1 MGNPP
6 EIAKLKR
13 VPLRDIWGDEA
24 RNFTPWLATD
34 EALSLLGEVIGRSL
48 ELIGTEVAVGPYSAD
63 VLAKVAGQEDHKVV
77 IENQLGKTDHDH
89 LGKMITY
96 AAGLG
101 AKTLIW
107 ISDRFCDEHRAALDW
122 LNQNTGDRLNFFGLE
137 IRAFR
142 IDESRPA
149 PQFSV
154 ISSPNSATKGISEEL
169 SSSERKSKD
178 ELMATAAQ
186 RHVEAITA
194 TLLKLAHPLECLWSE
209 PSRTYGGSFRCWRKS
224 PDGKSADGNWRMVL
238 GLNISGQRKQT
249 PDGQLDIWLP
259 VASIAAVSETSIEE
273 VQHALTQLPVYAKEA
288 VDWIVRVKDE
298 DQAELAVRVLSE
310 YFEAHPGVY
319 ATDGASQSDTPLHAT
334 SNAFA

>member
-1 MGNPP
+1 MSNQP

-13 VPLRDIWGDEA
+13 VSLRDIWGDEA

-34 EALSLLGEVIGRSL
+34 EALALLGEVIGRGL

-63 VLAKVAGQEDHKVV
+63 ILARIAGQEDHKVV
-77 IENQLGKTDHDH
+77 VENQLGKTDHDH

-154 ISSPNSATKGISEEL
+154 ISSPNNATKGISEEL
-169 SSSERKSKD
+169 SSTERKSKN
-178 ELMATAAQ
+178 ELMAVAVK
-186 RHVEAITA
+186 RHVEVITA
-194 TLLKLAHPLECLWSE
+194 TLLRLAHPMECVWSE
-209 PSRTYGGSFRCWRKS
+209 PSRTYGGSFRCWRQG
-224 PDGKSADGNWRMVL
+224 PDGNWKMVL
-238 GLNISGQRKQT
+238 GLNVSGQRRQT
-249 PDGQLDIWLP
+249 PDGLLDIWLP
-259 VASIAAVSETSIEE
+259 VASIAAVTGTSTEE
-273 VQHALTQLPVYAKEA
+273 VQHALSSLPVFLKEA
-288 VDWIVRVKDE
+288 VDWIIRLKDE
-298 DQAELAVRVLSE
+298 SQAEATVRTLSE
-310 YFEAHPGVY
+310 YFKANPG
-319 ATDGASQSDTPLHAT
+319 TGEKDGK
-334 SNAFA
+334 

>member
-1 MGNPP
+1 MANPP
-6 EIAKLKR
+6 AIAKLKQ
-13 VPLRDIWGDEA
+13 VPLREIWGDEA

-34 EALSLLGEVIGRSL
+34 EALKLLSDVIGRGL
-48 ELIGTEVAVGPYSAD
+48 ELVGTEVAVGPYSAD
-63 VLAKVAGQEDHKVV
+63 ILARVQGQDDHKVV

-89 LGKMITY
+89 LGKIITY

-122 LNQNTGDRLNFFGLE
+122 LNQNSGDRLNFYGLE

-154 ISSPNSATKGISEEL
+154 ISSPNDTTKAIREEL

-178 ELMATAAQ
+178 QLMALANK
-186 RHVEAITA
+186 RNVEAVTN
-194 TLLKLAHPLECLWSE
+194 TVLKLVHPIECVWSE
-209 PSRTYGGSFRCWRKS
+209 PSRTYGGSFRCWRKGL
-224 PDGKSADGNWRMVL
+224 DGGWKMVL
-238 GLNISGQRKQT
+238 GLNVSGQRKQT

-259 VASIAAVSETSIEE
+259 VPSIAAVTGTSTEE
-273 VQHALTQLPVYAKEA
+273 VYHALQPLPEYLKEA
-288 VDWIVRVKDE
+288 VDLIVRVKDE
-298 DQAELAVRVLSE
+298 NQAETIVRVLSE
-310 YFEAHPGVY
+310 YFEAHPGIY
-319 ATDGASQSDTPLHAT
+319 ASDGTDQQQSKEPE
-334 SNAFA
+334 N